1 MQLALG
7 TAQFGLDYGI
17 SNQTGRVSHAEA
29 ATILA
34 EAARLGIRMLD
45 TAPAYGPSEEVV
57 GALSAT
63 QGDFQIVGKTLA
75 VGFEEIGPQHLDDF
89 REALDQTV
97 GYFGGGPLYGILIH
111 HGTDAL
117 KKGGG
122 ALLEILADY
131 QRGGQVQRIG
141 LSVDRVEEL
150 DDLLGHF
157 DFEIVQVPLNI
168 LNQKLI
174 TDGYVGRLKAR
185 NVEIHARS
193 LFLQGLFFLDPDQLP
208 ETLRG
213 AAAPLGR
220 VQALARETG
229 IDICT
234 LAIGY
239 AKNQPGIDFGVVGVT
254 AAGELIEIHSA
265 WQRAGTDQAMAGLDY
280 SSLAISDPVV
290 ITPSLWPEQR

>member
-17 SNQTGRVSHAEA
+17 SNLTGRVSPGEV
-29 ATILA
+29 TNILA
-34 EAARLGIRMLD
+34 EATRLGIRILD

-57 GALSAT
+57 GALSAKE
-63 QGDFQIVGKTLA
+63 GNFQIVGKTLEIA
-75 VGFEEIGPQHLDDF
+75 DKEIGPRQLDEF
-89 REALDQTV
+89 RQALDQTV
-97 GYFGGGPLYGILIH
+97 AHFGGGPLYGILIH

-117 KKGGG
+117 KNGGG

-141 LSVDRVEEL
+141 ISVDRVEEL
-150 DDLLGHF
+150 DDLLGHI
-157 DFEIVQVPLNI
+157 DFELVQVPLNL

-174 TDGYVGRLKAR
+174 TDGYVGRLVAR

-208 ETLRG
+208 ETLHG

-220 VQALARETG
+220 VLAMSRETG

-239 AKNQPGIDFGVVGVT
+239 VNNQPGIDFGVVGVT
-254 AAGELIEIHSA
+254 TASELIDIHSA
-265 WQRAGTDQAMAGLDY
+265 WQRAEDDQAMDGLDF
-280 SSLAISDPVV
+280 SPLAISDPVV
-290 ITPSLWPEQR
+290 TTPSLWPEQR